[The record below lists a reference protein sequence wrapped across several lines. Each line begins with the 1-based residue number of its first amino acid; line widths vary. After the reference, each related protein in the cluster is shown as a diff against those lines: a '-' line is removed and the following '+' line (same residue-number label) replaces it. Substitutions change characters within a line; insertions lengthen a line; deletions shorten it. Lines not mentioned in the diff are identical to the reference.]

1 MLIQSPERLDAALH
15 GTLDLTDA
23 VFVDLDLRAHSDW
36 LHDSALNGAFFLGCL
51 LHAED
56 AAHIVRHGGLVF
68 PALPDLPYKAFRSA
82 LYTAEELLEGYEP
95 GRYETFFAQSRD
107 GAIYRHY
114 KSERRTDIVGALA
127 HRLHDH
133 SIDVALADHLAQHDR
148 LRRTVGIMGGHSMRR
163 DDPRFATIAELGWKL
178 QQSGHYVTTGGG
190 AGRHGAGNLGAWMA
204 ERPHQALLDAVRT
217 LAPAPTYKDIGWFD
231 TALEVKARHSTG
243 CESLGIPTWFYGH
256 EPSDFFAT
264 AIAKYFANSV
274 REDGIIS
281 LCQGG
286 LVFAPARRAR
296 SGSVPGCLSEP
307 LWLPR
312 NHQSDGVSRPRLLD
326 PPEAGL
332 PLPQESRRVVPMT
345 ACSPWSTR
353 STSASPSSMPT
364 RPSKPETPLPSRW
377 AMAVPIH
384 RGSARSRPLG
394 RRVAPIRLSHL
405 VASASLI

>member
-1 MLIQSPERLDAALH
+1 MLIQNPERLDAALH

-95 GRYETFFAQSRD
+95 GRPDTFFAQSRD

-190 AGRHGAGNLGAWMA
+190 PGAMEAGNLGAWMA
-204 ERPHQALLDAVRT
+204 ERSHQELMDAVRT
-217 LAPAPTYKDIGWFD
+217 LAPAPTYKDVGWFD
-231 TALEVKARHSTG
+231 TALEVKARHNSG
-243 CESLGIPTWFYGH
+243 CDSLGIPTWFYGH
-256 EPSDFFAT
+256 EPSNLFAT

-286 LVFAPARRAR
+286 LVFAP
-296 SGSVPGCLSEP
+296 GSAGTIQEVFQDACQNHYGSLGIISPMVFLDRDYWTRQKPVYP
-307 LWLPR
+307 LLKELAQGR
-312 NHQSDGVSRPRLLD
+312 TYDRLLTVVD
-326 PPEAGL
+326 SVDECIAFLDAHPAVEA
-332 PLPQESRRVVPMT
+332 
-345 ACSPWSTR
+345 
-353 STSASPSSMPT
+353 
-364 RPSKPETPLPSRW
+364 
-377 AMAVPIH
+377 
-384 RGSARSRPLG
+384 
-394 RRVAPIRLSHL
+394 
-405 VASASLI
+405 